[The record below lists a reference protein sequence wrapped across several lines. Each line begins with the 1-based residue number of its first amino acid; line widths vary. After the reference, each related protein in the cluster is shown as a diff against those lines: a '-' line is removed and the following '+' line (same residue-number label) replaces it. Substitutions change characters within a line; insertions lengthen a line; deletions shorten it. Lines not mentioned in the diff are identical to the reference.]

1 MEKLNQSAMHQRRS
15 GSRVGECEPSRPKD
29 WSAFFAPDAPVA
41 SEEFMVG
48 VEDLPFEERA
58 LFAVPQKRST
68 NPKKRR
74 HRAKSK

>member
-1 MEKLNQSAMHQRRS
+1 MHQRRS

-48 VEDLPFEERA
+48 IEDLPLEERA
-58 LFAVPQKRST
+58 FFAVLQSWST
-68 NPKKRR
+68 GPKKRR
-74 HRAKSK
+74 HRTKGK